1 VSEAAELFARLTG
14 ELEDMHGLAVEGQV
28 ASQPPELLR
37 VLADALATGLRRAAR
52 TLLEAR
58 VTIDADG

>member
-1 VSEAAELFARLTG
+1 MSDAAELFARLTG
-14 ELEDMHGLAVEGQV
+14 KLKDMHDLAVERQA

-37 VLADALATGLRRAAR
+37 ALADALATGLQGAAR

-58 VTIDADG
+58 LTIDADG